1 MGRDA
6 GGFVEHQDRRI
17 FVDNRHIYLA
27 IRQGLGGE
35 PLFRPVKKQH
45 VTGAESLA
53 FLSDSSIDEEKLLA
67 DRLFDYLARNVRQ
80 TSARERVQADVRRIG
95 WNLPRP
101 HFITGD
107 LIRHNS
113 YRTIPR
119 NLINR
124 DILMTKN
131 CFSVIIAG
139 GKGTRFWPLSRA
151 QRPKQL
157 LKILS
162 RKSLIEETV
171 ERVTSLCGREQTLVV
186 TISEQLAALRK
197 ELGQLPKNNFL
208 AEPEGKNTAPCIG
221 LAALEV
227 TRSRPDAV
235 MIVLPADH
243 WVADVNK
250 FRRTLKAA
258 TQLAMRTDQLVTI
271 GIRPDYPE
279 TGYGY
284 IVKGKAIKG
293 ESGAFLVKRFSE
305 KPDHAAAGRLVR
317 QGSLWNSGIFVWKAA
332 ILLELLARY
341 QPNIAHGL
349 DAIRKQANGKSL
361 ANSDSTLRAAIIREY
376 KKMPNISIDYA
387 VLEKAGSE
395 GKVLTLEGD
404 FGWSDVGSWAA
415 AHRMMRKDAQGNAGN
430 GRWLGLA
437 SKNCLIHAPD
447 RLVVLLG
454 IENAVVV
461 DTADALLVGDLRRSQ
476 EVRELVDE
484 LKRKGFGSLTIK

>member
-17 FVDNRHIYLA
+17 FVDNRRIYLA
-27 IRQGLGGE
+27 IRQGLRGE

-45 VTGAESLA
+45 VTGAQSLA
-53 FLSDSSIDEEKLLA
+53 FLSDSSIDQEKLLA
-67 DRLFDYLARNVRQ
+67 DRLFEYLARNVRQ
-80 TSARERVQADVRRIG
+80 TSARERVQADIRQMR
-95 WNLPRP
+95 WNLPRLY
-101 HFITGD
+101 FITGD
-107 LIRHNS
+107 LIRHIS

-119 NLINR
+119 NL
-124 DILMTKN
+124 MAKN

-171 ERVTSLCGREQTLVV
+171 ERVTSLCGREHTLVV
-186 TISEQLAALRK
+186 TISEQLAALRN

-258 TQLAMRTDQLVTI
+258 TQLAVRTDQLVTI

-293 ESGAFLVKRFSE
+293 ESGAFVVKRFTE
-305 KPDHAAAGRLVR
+305 KPDHAAAGRLIR

-332 ILLELLARY
+332 TLLELLARY
-341 QPNIAHGL
+341 QPKIARGL